1 MRLVYTR
8 PALERIAEI
17 QTFWADHT
25 TEDKAEELVT
35 SLMEKTKQL
44 LANPLRGFPEPKL
57 ARLGLGYR
65 GLLLGRFKVIYY
77 VSGEEVHITDFF
89 DTKQHPSRMRG

>member
-17 QTFWADHT
+17 QAFWADHT

-35 SLMEKTKQL
+35 SLM
-44 LANPLRGFPEPKL
+44 
-57 ARLGLGYR
+57 
-65 GLLLGRFKVIYY
+65 
-77 VSGEEVHITDFF
+77 
-89 DTKQHPSRMRG
+89 